1 MSMGGDEFKSFL
13 HHHLELFSPGIFYYT
28 HFINE
33 TLA

>member
-13 HHHLELFSPGIFYYT
+13 YQDLELFSPSIFYYT